1 MEPALL
7 KLLGGKREI
16 DRGDYTLRLLTARE
30 LLMARAEAKEMQE
43 GEETAGLCAG
53 ACILARAV
61 TVHGAR
67 AFSGG
72 KMVLETWSA
81 EKIGEEMAAYRAM
94 ADQEDP
100 RCGQQASMEQIMA
113 QLSAEPMERI
123 RWRVLRAF
131 SALPTEQRVRD
142 MTEGDY
148 LYCAA
153 QMLLDQ
159 QESMERL
166 CPSCQQAAEK
176 HCCPGCGKPVMNE
189 TEKNPQFDLARFE
202 ELRRHG

>member
-1 MEPALL
+1 MESALL

-16 DRGDYTLRLLTARE
+16 DRGNHTLRLLTARE
-30 LLMARAEAKEMQE
+30 LLMARAEARVMLE
-43 GEETAGLCAG
+43 GEETAGLCVG
-53 ACILARAV
+53 ACILASAV
-61 TVHGAR
+61 MVRGAQ
-67 AFSGG
+67 AFSSG

-94 ADQEDP
+94 ANQEDP
-100 RCGQQASMEQIMA
+100 HCGQQESMEQIMA
-113 QLSAEPMERI
+113 QLKAEPMERI

-131 SALPTEQRVRD
+131 SALPTEQRVKE

-153 QMLLDQ
+153 QILLDQ

-166 CPSCQQAAEK
+166 CPSCRKKAER
-176 HCCPGCGKPVMNE
+176 HYCPGCGKAIINE
-189 TEKNPQFDLARFE
+189 TEKNPQFDPARFE